1 MLAIVDTINW
11 VCQGFSQ
18 TMIMAQATYSSA
30 HDAQTLFP
38 PRLGRTQTDCWSKT
52 NISACAIPSGSSQSR
67 ELLPI
72 TRFVANNM
80 SGAEVSML
88 AAAVYS
94 MLDFR

>member
-1 MLAIVDTINW
+1 MWVEHGVSMLAIDDIINL

-30 HDAQTLFP
+30 HDAQTLLS
-38 PRLGRTQTDCWSKT
+38 PRLGRKQADCWSKT

-72 TRFVANNM
+72 TRFVADNM
-80 SGAEVSML
+80 GN
-88 AAAVYS
+88 
-94 MLDFR
+94 DC